1 MTTIPSLQPQ
11 SRVQVHQPLLNLI
24 LNERPGA
31 TIDEVFVVEEIDIMY
46 KSYVNRYIRTSLTEA
61 HRQAPTLPCNQILR

>member
-1 MTTIPSLQPQ
+1 MTTMPSLQPQ
-11 SRVQVHQPLLNLI
+11 SRVQVRQPLFNLI

-31 TIDEVFVVEEIDIMY
+31 TVDEVFAVEEIDIMY

-61 HRQAPTLPCNQILR
+61 HRQARTLPCNQILR